1 MRSVAWPL
9 RRKRC
14 LQKNA
19 VVSSLFRRK
28 KTEQEMPE
36 REKIEM
42 CRMMLKNCSK
52 MSSVRWKVLN
62 PARHPDESGNLVTD
76 AQGVLS

>member
-1 MRSVAWPL
+1 
-9 RRKRC
+9 
-14 LQKNA
+14 
-19 VVSSLFRRK
+19 
-28 KTEQEMPE
+28 MPE

-76 AQGVLS
+76 AQWVLSL